1 MPYLLVKRLLLIIR
15 NRNLWLILKKI
26 LVTSRDN
33 GLTPFPAK
41 PLVFNMMNEKLKDK
55 VVAIELAG
63 NNILLVNDNDNFKNE
78 LISLGFE
85 KVEPYYSISMPIDD
99 VEKRAALFQKLMEIG
114 TLFSNGRDW
123 SPSEIV
129 RYYRDK
135 GLIEGDYL
143 RIVWRNEQDFD
154 ITTE

>member
-1 MPYLLVKRLLLIIR
+1 MAA
-15 NRNLWLILKKI
+15 
-26 LVTSRDN
+26 SC
-33 GLTPFPAK
+33 K

-78 LISLGFE
+78 LICLGFE
-85 KVEPYYSISMPIDD
+85 KVEPYYSISIPTDD
-99 VEKRAALFQKLMEIG
+99 VEKRAALFQMLMEIG
-114 TLFSNGRDW
+114 TLFSDDKDW

-129 RYYRDK
+129 RYYRDI
-135 GLIEGDYL
+135 GLIKGDYL
-143 RIVWRNEQDFD
+143 RIAWRNKQDFD

>member
-1 MPYLLVKRLLLIIR
+1 
-15 NRNLWLILKKI
+15 
-26 LVTSRDN
+26 
-33 GLTPFPAK
+33 
-41 PLVFNMMNEKLKDK
+41 MMNEKLKDK

-135 GLIEGDYL
+135 GLIKGDYL
-143 RIVWRNEQDFD
+143 RIVWRNEQDSG
-154 ITTE
+154 IIRRRWECMSHKIRLGWLGEYSICMGM

>member
-1 MPYLLVKRLLLIIR
+1 MAISCQ
-15 NRNLWLILKKI
+15 
-26 LVTSRDN
+26 T
-33 GLTPFPAK
+33 
-41 PLVFNMMNEKLKDK
+41 LVFNMMNEILKDK

-85 KVEPYYSISMPIDD
+85 KVEPYYSISMPTDD
-99 VEKRAALFQKLMEIG
+99 VEKRAALLQKLMEIG

-135 GLIEGDYL
+135 GLIKGDYL
-143 RIVWRNEQDFD
+143 RIVWRNKQDFD

>member
-1 MPYLLVKRLLLIIR
+1 
-15 NRNLWLILKKI
+15 
-26 LVTSRDN
+26 
-33 GLTPFPAK
+33 
-41 PLVFNMMNEKLKDK
+41 
-55 VVAIELAG
+55 
-63 NNILLVNDNDNFKNE
+63 
-78 LISLGFE
+78 
-85 KVEPYYSISMPIDD
+85 
-99 VEKRAALFQKLMEIG
+99 MEIG

-135 GLIEGDYL
+135 GLIKGDYL

>member
-1 MPYLLVKRLLLIIR
+1 MNDIVVHTITKRRINKTINNKSVGNTRINLPERSIIHR
-15 NRNLWLILKKI
+15 
-26 LVTSRDN
+26 T
-33 GLTPFPAK
+33 
-41 PLVFNMMNEKLKDK
+41 LVFNMMNEKLKDK

-63 NNILLVNDNDNFKNE
+63 NNILIANNNDNFKNE

-85 KVEPYYSISMPIDD
+85 KVEPYYSISIPVDD
-99 VEKRAALFQKLMEIG
+99 VEKRAVLFQKLMELG
-114 TLFSNGRDW
+114 TLFSNGKDW

-135 GLIEGDYL
+135 GLIKGDYL
-143 RIVWRNEQDFD
+143 RIAWRNKQDFD